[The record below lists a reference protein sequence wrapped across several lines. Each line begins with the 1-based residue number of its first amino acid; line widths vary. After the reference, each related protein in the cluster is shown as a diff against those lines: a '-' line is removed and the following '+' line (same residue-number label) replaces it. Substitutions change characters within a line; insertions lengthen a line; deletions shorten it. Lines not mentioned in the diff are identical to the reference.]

1 MSDRGEYRSIRTVL
15 IDGPDF
21 QRLTPA
27 ARLTFLCV
35 KLNLGPWGI
44 AVFRGAVS
52 ALAEQT
58 GYDEPQ
64 VSRALAE
71 LEAAGW
77 IRRDRN
83 VVWVVNGVTH
93 EPAFSHR
100 DEKHRKALHAHLAT
114 LPRLPIVMAFV
125 EHHPEWFPNG
135 INGDAPTRPI
145 ARPLEGPSKAPGSTE
160 DDDEDRRQNY
170 PTPSS
175 ARARDELGH
184 HVTERLNSASA
195 KRFLAVADAALRGL
209 NTPLLTDQQ
218 LAHAIDDFIAN
229 GEPPNLARFR
239 GYLRRAATERSPP
252 AGPNG
257 GSHRPRGGVARRT
270 FESTTTA
277 LEGL

>member
-35 KLNLGPWGI
+35 KLNLGQYGI
-44 AVFRGAVS
+44 AVFSGAIA

-58 GYDEPQ
+58 GYDETQ

-71 LEAAGW
+71 LETSGW
-77 IRRDRN
+77 IRRERN
-83 VVWVVNGVTH
+83 VMWVVGGITH
-93 EPAFSHR
+93 DPSVSQR
-100 DEKHRKALHAHLAT
+100 DPKHRMSLRRHLAA
-114 LPRLPIVMAFV
+114 LPRLPIVSAFV
-125 EHHPEWFPNG
+125 EHHPEWFPDG
-135 INGDAPTRPI
+135 VHGDTPSEAELRPS
-145 ARPLEGPSKAPGSTE
+145 EGPAEPPGSTE
-160 DDDEDRRQNY
+160 DEDGRQKTENY
-170 PTPSS
+170 PSPSS
-175 ARARDELGH
+175 ARADLER
-184 HVTERLNSASA
+184 HVAERLNTASA
-195 KRFLAVADAALRGL
+195 RRFLAVADAALQGL
-209 NTPLLTDQQ
+209 DTQRLTGQQ
-218 LAHAIDDFIAN
+218 LAHAIEDFIAN

-252 AGPNG
+252 PGSNG
-257 GSHRPRGGVARRT
+257 DRHRPRGGVARRT